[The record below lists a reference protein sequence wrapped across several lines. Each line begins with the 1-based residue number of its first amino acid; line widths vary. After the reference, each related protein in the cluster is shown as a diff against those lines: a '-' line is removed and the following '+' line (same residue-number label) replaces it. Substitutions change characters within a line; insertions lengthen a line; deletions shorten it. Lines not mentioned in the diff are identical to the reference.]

1 MLPETMVSFTLPTTS
16 PFSILYPRRTL
27 PLNSPPR
34 MFPCSAPISC
44 STRSPSLIPRT
55 ISSREVSPSPATSL
69 TVWELNY
76 LIAKMKIKDVMVK
89 NTVTIGPDA
98 TVEEAAALGQKHR
111 IGALPVVDKGK
122 LVGIITTTDLFRIMT
137 EAFGFGRTYA
147 RLHLFDCP
155 SGQPLDDALELIRKN
170 GGKVKSVFSITVPGS
185 GRPDTIVHLEGDEGK
200 AAKIQEALNAKGCK
214 LDLRW
219 H

>member
-1 MLPETMVSFTLPTTS
+1 MYVKEYMSTNVITCTPDTLVLDAQKLMDMHNIRRLPVVDKGK
-16 PFSILYPRRTL
+16 
-27 PLNSPPR
+27 
-34 MFPCSAPISC
+34 
-44 STRSPSLIPRT
+44 LIGIITQDR
-55 ISSREVSPSPATSL
+55 IREVSPSPATSL

-170 GGKVKSVFSITVPGS
+170 GAKVKSVFSITVPGS
-185 GRPDTIVHLEGDEGK
+185 GRPDTIIHLEGDEGK

>member
-1 MLPETMVSFTLPTTS
+1 MYVKEYMSTNVITCTPDTLVLDAQKLMDMHNIRRLPVVDKGK
-16 PFSILYPRRTL
+16 
-27 PLNSPPR
+27 
-34 MFPCSAPISC
+34 
-44 STRSPSLIPRT
+44 LIGIITQDR
-55 ISSREVSPSPATSL
+55 IREVSPSPATSL

-200 AAKIQEALNAKGCK
+200 EAKIQEALNAKGCK

>member
-1 MLPETMVSFTLPTTS
+1 MYVKEYMSTNVITCTPDTLVLDAQKLMDMHNIRRLPVVDKGK
-16 PFSILYPRRTL
+16 
-27 PLNSPPR
+27 
-34 MFPCSAPISC
+34 
-44 STRSPSLIPRT
+44 LIGIITQDR
-55 ISSREVSPSPATSL
+55 IREVSPSPATSL

>member
-1 MLPETMVSFTLPTTS
+1 MYVKEYMSTNVISGTPDTLILDAQKLMDMHNIRRLPVVDKGKLVGIVTQD
-16 PFSILYPRRTL
+16 
-27 PLNSPPR
+27 R
-34 MFPCSAPISC
+34 M
-44 STRSPSLIPRT
+44 
-55 ISSREVSPSPATSL
+55 REVSPSPATSL

-185 GRPDTIVHLEGDEGK
+185 GRPDTIIHLEGDEGK

>member
-1 MLPETMVSFTLPTTS
+1 MYVKEYMSTNVITCTPDTLVLDAQKLMDMHNIRRLPVVDKGK
-16 PFSILYPRRTL
+16 
-27 PLNSPPR
+27 
-34 MFPCSAPISC
+34 
-44 STRSPSLIPRT
+44 LIGIVTQDR
-55 ISSREVSPSPATSL
+55 IREVSPSPATSL

-170 GGKVKSVFSITVPGS
+170 GAKVKSVFSITVPGS
-185 GRPDTIVHLEGDEGK
+185 GRPDTIIHLEGDEGK

>member
-1 MLPETMVSFTLPTTS
+1 MYVKEYMSTNVITCTPDTLVLDAQKLMDMHNIRRLPVVDKGK
-16 PFSILYPRRTL
+16 
-27 PLNSPPR
+27 
-34 MFPCSAPISC
+34 
-44 STRSPSLIPRT
+44 LIGIITQDR
-55 ISSREVSPSPATSL
+55 IREVSPSPATSL

-89 NTVTIGPDA
+89 NVVTIGPDA
-98 TVEEAAALGQKHR
+98 TIEEAAALGQKHR

-170 GGKVKSVFSITVPGS
+170 GAKVKSVFSITVPGS
-185 GRPDTIVHLEGDEGK
+185 GRPDTIIHLEGDEGK